1 MHYSRHLLALLS
13 LGLAFTTQLAAAAD
27 CRAILDAGS
36 SGTRLYMYE
45 DVNGAWVEHEGP
57 KVDPLADPLRG
68 IRGKKWADIVPTG
81 FAIASTLEQIKGDG
95 PINAKGKP
103 AWKGFDWSK
112 ACTLRSVSV
121 YATAGMRLAE
131 QEHPR
136 EAALAWDLVKGL
148 IKNRVPA
155 DVQIQAKT
163 LSGFEEGLFAWMSLN
178 ATGKGKDFGLI
189 EMGGASSQVTFPCAD
204 CADAQTVKVGGAPV
218 KMFSYSFLG
227 LGGDE
232 AVTTLN
238 MQPVC
243 AFGVGK
249 TDPAWNQQ
257 RCADTIQLRGA
268 DGGIVDPYNYGPG
281 GRGASKSM
289 PAQMAQVPKWY
300 ATGAFSYMS
309 DSDIDNC
316 CVQGANSCFQ
326 PQTSCFRNVY
336 FRKYIKELGVSGF
349 EKSGSSWTLGAVV
362 CDQTSCVA
370 DVAKRECRWM
380 KDGCM
385 VN

>member
-1 MHYSRHLLALLS
+1 MTLPRHILALLS
-13 LGLAFTTQLAAAAD
+13 LGLALTTNLASAAD
-27 CRAILDAGS
+27 CRAVLDAGS

-57 KVDPLADPLRG
+57 KVEALADPIRG

-81 FAIASTLEQIKGDG
+81 FAIASTLEQMKKDG
-95 PINAKGKP
+95 PLNAKGKP
-103 AWKGFDWSK
+103 AWKGFDWAQ

-136 EAALAWDLVKGL
+136 ESGLAWGMVKGL

-155 DVQIQAKT
+155 EVQVQTKT

-178 ATGKGKDFGLI
+178 ASGKGGDFGLA
-189 EMGGASSQVTFPCAD
+189 EMGGASSQITFPCAD
-204 CADAQTVKVGGAPV
+204 CADAQTVKIGGAPV

-232 AVTTLN
+232 AVNTLK

-243 AFGVGK
+243 AFGIGK

-257 RCADTIQLRGA
+257 RCADTIA
-268 DGGIVDPYNYGPG
+268 FTSAAGITDPYNYGPQ
-281 GRGASKSM
+281 GRGTHKKLPEQMSK
-289 PAQMAQVPKWY
+289 VGKWY
-300 ATGAFSYMS
+300 ATGAFNYLS
-309 DSDIDNC
+309 DKDIDNC
-316 CVQGANSCFQ
+316 CMQGADSCFQ

-336 FRKYIKELGVSGF
+336 FRKYLKELGINAY

-362 CDQTSCVA
+362 CDQTNCVA

-380 KDGCM
+380 KDGCL